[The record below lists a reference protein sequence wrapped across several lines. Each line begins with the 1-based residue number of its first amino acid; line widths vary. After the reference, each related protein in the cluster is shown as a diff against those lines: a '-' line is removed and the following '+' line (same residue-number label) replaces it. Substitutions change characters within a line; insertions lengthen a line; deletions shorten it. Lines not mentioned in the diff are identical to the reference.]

1 MPLLFGQF
9 ADAVHKGQRRY
20 EIRKAEGSF
29 EMVVLDDG
37 PEGNFGLDRLHLS
50 RGKGGNA
57 AVAWYAVFI
66 GERHI
71 S

>member
-1 MPLLFGQF
+1 
-9 ADAVHKGQRRY
+9 
-20 EIRKAEGSF
+20 
-29 EMVVLDDG
+29 
-37 PEGNFGLDRLHLS
+37 LS